1 MQDLLI
7 DTNIYAYAMKGDP
20 EVVSILRRC
29 RKIGICAVSIGE
41 LLSGFKGGEKE
52 KKNREE
58 LEQFLDSPRVF
69 LYSINE
75 DTAEFY
81 SAILNELRRIG
92 RPIPTNDIWI
102 ASVAFQHGLRI
113 FTRDSYFTYIP
124 GLVVVS

>member
-1 MQDLLI
+1 MLVDI
-7 DTNIYAYAMKGDP
+7 FMMPIY
-20 EVVSILRRC
+20 
-29 RKIGICAVSIGE
+29 
-41 LLSGFKGGEKE
+41 
-52 KKNREE
+52 EE

-81 SAILNELRRIG
+81 STILNEPRRIG
-92 RPIPTNDIWI
+92 RPVPANDIWI

-113 FTRDSYFTYIP
+113 FTRDSHFTYIP

>member
-1 MQDLLI
+1 
-7 DTNIYAYAMKGDP
+7 
-20 EVVSILRRC
+20 
-29 RKIGICAVSIGE
+29 
-41 LLSGFKGGEKE
+41 LSGFKGGGKE

-81 SAILNELRRIG
+81 SAILNELRIIN

-102 ASVAFQHGLRI
+102 ASVAFQHGLKM
-113 FTRDSYFTYIP
+113 FTRDSNFTYIP
-124 GLVVVS
+124 GLVMVS

>member
-1 MQDLLI
+1 MMLI
-7 DTNIYAYAMKGDP
+7 Y
-20 EVVSILRRC
+20 
-29 RKIGICAVSIGE
+29 
-41 LLSGFKGGEKE
+41 
-52 KKNREE
+52 EE

-81 SAILNELRRIG
+81 STILNELRRID
-92 RPIPTNDIWI
+92 RPVPTNDIWI

-113 FTRDSYFTYIP
+113 FTRDSHFTYIP

>member
-1 MQDLLI
+1 MLVDIFMMLI
-7 DTNIYAYAMKGDP
+7 Y
-20 EVVSILRRC
+20 
-29 RKIGICAVSIGE
+29 
-41 LLSGFKGGEKE
+41 
-52 KKNREE
+52 EE

-81 SAILNELRRIG
+81 STILNELRRIG
-92 RPIPTNDIWI
+92 RPVPANDIWI

-113 FTRDSYFTYIP
+113 FTRDSHFTYIP

>member
-1 MQDLLI
+1 MLVDIFMMLI
-7 DTNIYAYAMKGDP
+7 Y
-20 EVVSILRRC
+20 
-29 RKIGICAVSIGE
+29 
-41 LLSGFKGGEKE
+41 
-52 KKNREE
+52 EE

-81 SAILNELRRIG
+81 STILNELRRID
-92 RPIPTNDIWI
+92 RPVPTNDIWI

-113 FTRDSYFTYIP
+113 FTRDSHFTYIP

>member
-1 MQDLLI
+1 MLVDIFMMLI
-7 DTNIYAYAMKGDP
+7 Y
-20 EVVSILRRC
+20 
-29 RKIGICAVSIGE
+29 
-41 LLSGFKGGEKE
+41 
-52 KKNREE
+52 EE

-81 SAILNELRRIG
+81 STILNELRRIG

-113 FTRDSYFTYIP
+113 FTRDSHFTYIP